1 MVCYDKKKKKKK
13 KICDIEIFETFVSFV
28 VGMFY
33 EKYALYNRN
42 LWVTNLI
49 K

>member
-1 MVCYDKKKKKKK
+1 MICYDKKKKK

-33 EKYALYNRN
+33 EKYDFYNRN
-42 LWVTNLI
+42 LLSPVGY
-49 K
+49 